1 MTKRPAVS
9 STKATKATDPAA
21 SSALRRSHAPSVGIT
36 QRAADRAVSLE
47 DAEERYVAAREA
59 WAGAMRGAA
68 SGRPADLATLAV
80 TQEAYEAALAERDRW
95 ASGAR
100 VPIPVEP
107 DRPKS
112 IEAAVRQEVT
122 WRLAHQGEPDGKR
135 PKGLRGLFRRMR
147 GR

>member
-1 MTKRPAVS
+1 
-9 STKATKATDPAA
+9 
-21 SSALRRSHAPSVGIT
+21 
-36 QRAADRAVSLE
+36 
-47 DAEERYVAAREA
+47 
-59 WAGAMRGAA
+59 MRGAA

-80 TQEAYEAALAERDRW
+80 TQEAYEVALAERDRW
-95 ASGAR
+95 ASGLR